1 VCRYDRE
8 QSTAELEDKTIRPNC
23 PNNYDPLPPGA
34 PADSHKGWMWLSVV
48 LPSVEMEVTAF
59 KMATDTNN
67 TFDEVGRRGSI
78 TFPVAWSD
86 NPDFPASV
94 HLSPEQFNFE
104 TLEFEDGYVSPFQSG
119 LKQYPTKTHLTV
131 SVRPTSSLF
140 VTSLFTH

>member
-1 VCRYDRE
+1 
-8 QSTAELEDKTIRPNC
+8 
-23 PNNYDPLPPGA
+23 
-34 PADSHKGWMWLSVV
+34 MWLSVV

-78 TFPVAWSD
+78 TFPASWSD

-104 TLEFEDGYVSPFQSG
+104 TLEFENGYTSPFQSG